1 MSSLFVRIQ
10 DLKSRVLDNVRT
22 GWQRIAPPL
31 ADRRRGAMAGAG
43 DETAHDSHPDAPQIP
58 KHKLICPIGRGA
70 YGEVW
75 LARDRLGNYRAIKI
89 VHRSSFGDAAPFE
102 REYRGIQ
109 HYTPTSRTHHGLV
122 PIFGLGRNREAGF
135 FYYVMELGDCEQ
147 LGRTVKPDSYCARN
161 LARELDQRGRLS
173 VAECV
178 HLAMELAEA
187 LSYLHSKQL
196 IHRDIKPSNIIF
208 VNGIPKFADVGLV
221 AHAAEKA
228 HDPSYRGTEGF
239 VAPEGLGTETSDVY
253 SLGMLIYEAATGYPA
268 TRFPEIP
275 EPTEGEELLALY
287 EIVRKACAPD
297 SAQRYASSSALQTDL
312 MRLNDRLHTSHSPPQ
327 KVTK

>member
-135 FYYVMELGDCEQ
+135 FYYVMELGDCE
-147 LGRTVKPDSYCARN
+147 
-161 LARELDQRGRLS
+161 
-173 VAECV
+173 
-178 HLAMELAEA
+178 
-187 LSYLHSKQL
+187 
-196 IHRDIKPSNIIF
+196 
-208 VNGIPKFADVGLV
+208 
-221 AHAAEKA
+221 
-228 HDPSYRGTEGF
+228 
-239 VAPEGLGTETSDVY
+239 
-253 SLGMLIYEAATGYPA
+253 
-268 TRFPEIP
+268 
-275 EPTEGEELLALY
+275 
-287 EIVRKACAPD
+287 
-297 SAQRYASSSALQTDL
+297 
-312 MRLNDRLHTSHSPPQ
+312 
-327 KVTK
+327 